1 MSPIP
6 AALVGLIRVYQ
17 TVVSPH
23 MAGACR
29 FSPSCSCYA
38 NEAIRRHGALRGVW
52 LTARRL
58 LRCHPFGSAG
68 YDPVP

>member
-1 MSPIP
+1 VSPIP
-6 AALVGLIRVYQ
+6 ASLVGLIRVYQ
-17 TVVSPH
+17 IVVSPH

-38 NEAIRRHGALRGVW
+38 SEAVRRHGALRGVW
-52 LTARRL
+52 LTAKRL
-58 LRCHPFGSAG
+58 LRCNPFGSSG